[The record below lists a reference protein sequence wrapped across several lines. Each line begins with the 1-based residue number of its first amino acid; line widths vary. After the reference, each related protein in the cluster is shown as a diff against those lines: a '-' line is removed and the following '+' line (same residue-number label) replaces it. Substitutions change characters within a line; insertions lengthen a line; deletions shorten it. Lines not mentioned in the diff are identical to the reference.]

1 MLKCRWIAVC
11 VVVCCFKC
19 VVGQGLDA
27 DILSRINPQNPGSRY
42 WQQTSNSVYWAGAT
56 LPAGTLIYGLVSGD
70 ERVKHASFDLLISIG
85 TNVLVTDVLKKTF
98 NRTRPMDKYPHMIFS
113 SPSSD
118 MSLPS
123 GHTSLAF
130 ATATTLSLQCKKW
143 YVTVPAYAWAGSVAY
158 SRMYLGKH
166 YPTDIV
172 GGALVGI
179 GSGYASHWLN
189 KKLFKRYYRTRTYY
203 ED

>member
-1 MLKCRWIAVC
+1 MLKGRWIWVC
-11 VVVCCFKC
+11 VMVCCCKC
-19 VVGQGLDA
+19 VVGQGFDA
-27 DILSRINPQNPGSRY
+27 NLLNSINPQNPGSRY
-42 WQQTSNSVYWAGAT
+42 WQQTSNSVYWAGYS
-56 LPAGTLIYGLVSGD
+56 LPAGALIYGLVSGNQN
-70 ERVKHASFDLLISIG
+70 VKHASYDLLISIG
-85 TNVLVTDVLKKTF
+85 TNVLITDVLKRSF
-98 NRTRPMDKYPHMIFS
+98 NRTRPMDAHPGMIFS
-113 SPSSD
+113 TPSGD

-158 SRMYLGKH
+158 SRLYLGKH
-166 YPTDIV
+166 YPTDVV

-189 KKLFKRYYRTRTYY
+189 RKLFKRYYRNRMY
-203 ED
+203 EQ